1 MFKPHD
7 YAQQIEATLK
17 ALFKRDRFEI
27 GGIVDANFIER
38 NPFIAIAF
46 ALGNFYNKADATFK
60 QRIDEFFEVNY
71 SEMGKSMKEIE
82 EEKLKRIVEEFKD
95 IVATI

>member
-1 MFKPHD
+1 MLKPHD
-7 YAQQIEATLK
+7 YAKQIEVTLQ
-17 ALFKRDRFEI
+17 ALFNKKRFEI
-27 GGIVDANFIER
+27 GGLVDANFIER

-82 EEKLKRIVEEFKD
+82 EEKLNKLVEEFKE
-95 IVATI
+95 IIKTI

>member
-46 ALGNFYNKADATFK
+46 ALGNFYNKADTSFK
-60 QRIDEFFEVNY
+60 NRIDEFFEVNY
-71 SEMGKSMKEIE
+71 SEMGKSMGEIG

>member
-46 ALGNFYNKADATFK
+46 ALGNFYNKADTTFK
-60 QRIDEFFEVNY
+60 NRIDEFFEVNY
-71 SEMGKSMKEIE
+71 SEMGKSMGEIE
-82 EEKLKRIVEEFKD
+82 EEKLKKLVEEFKD

>member
-7 YAQQIEATLK
+7 YAEQIEVTLK

-46 ALGNFYNKADATFK
+46 ALGNFYNKADVSFK
-60 QRIDEFFEVNY
+60 SRIDEFFEVNY
-71 SEMGKSMKEIE
+71 SEMGKSMAEIE

>member
-7 YAQQIEATLK
+7 YAQQIEVTLK

-46 ALGNFYNKADATFK
+46 ALGNFYNKADTTFK
-60 QRIDEFFEVNY
+60 NRIDEFFEVNY
-71 SEMGKSMKEIE
+71 SEMGKSMGEIG

>member
-46 ALGNFYNKADATFK
+46 ALGNFYNKADTSFK
-60 QRIDEFFEVNY
+60 NRIDEFFEVNY
-71 SEMGKSMKEIE
+71 SEMGKSMAEIE
-82 EEKLKRIVEEFKD
+82 GEKLKRIVEEFKD

>member
-7 YAQQIEATLK
+7 YAQQIEVTLK

-46 ALGNFYNKADATFK
+46 ALGNFYNKADTSFK
-60 QRIDEFFEVNY
+60 NRIDEFFEVNY
-71 SEMGKSMKEIE
+71 SEMGKSMGEIG

>member
-1 MFKPHD
+1 MFKAYD
-7 YAQQIEATLK
+7 YAYQIEVTLK
-17 ALFKRDRFEI
+17 SLFKRNRFEI

-46 ALGNFYNKADATFK
+46 ALGNFYNKVDTGFK
-60 QRIDEFFEVNY
+60 YRIDEFFEVNY
-71 SEMGKSMKEIE
+71 SEMGKSMAEIG
-82 EEKLKRIVEEFKD
+82 EEKVKRIVEDFKE